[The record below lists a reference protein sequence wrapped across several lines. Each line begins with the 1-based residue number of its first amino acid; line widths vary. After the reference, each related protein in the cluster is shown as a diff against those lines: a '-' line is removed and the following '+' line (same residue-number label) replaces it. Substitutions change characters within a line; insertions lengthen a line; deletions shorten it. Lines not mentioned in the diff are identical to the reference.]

1 MPTPASAS
9 PLVTTPSG
17 STPAAEESL
26 RVAVIGSGPHALSL
40 LCRVVDDDADLLD
53 EAERTRVAA
62 KAGSR
67 ARSHAEVR
75 KALQRRFV
83 DAAAH
88 LAGVAVFDSGGEWMG
103 QWRRDF
109 SALEIEHCR
118 SHSDLHPCPHDFQ
131 SLRVWA
137 EKHKR
142 ELEMW
147 HMAYLDRGAARAA
160 GFSGPYALPG
170 TRLFLD
176 FCASLVA
183 RVVCAMGPGPMFA
196 GMRANLPWW
205 QTAGHLC
212 LVAVKNG
219 ATAVTLAAR
228 RPIVRKPF
236 DVDLQARVVGDR
248 RGEALSSFWAAPPCD
263 RPRLI
268 GRLRGGGSMAGE
280 VEVESAAWRP
290 AGGEGGG
297 SFDVSFDDGSSE
309 RFDYV
314 WLATGGEMDLS
325 LVPLFAQLLAQ
336 VPIQTH
342 GGLPAL
348 QQDLS
353 WAAHCPLHLELGA
366 DALNL
371 AGCRAGSVR
380 IARLHKL

>member
-183 RVVCAMGPGPMFA
+183 RYKLAPLVRKATVAAVEVIPPPPDACAGAACSFRLRLADGTSVRAARVVCAMGPGPMFA

-205 QTAGHLC
+205 CEAAAGS
-212 LVAVKNG
+212 
-219 ATAVTLAAR
+219 LAA
-228 RPIVRKPF
+228 
-236 DVDLQARVVGDR
+236 
-248 RGEALSSFWAAPPCD
+248 
-263 RPRLI
+263 
-268 GRLRGGGSMAGE
+268 
-280 VEVESAAWRP
+280 
-290 AGGEGGG
+290 AGGC
-297 SFDVSFDDGSSE
+297 
-309 RFDYV
+309 
-314 WLATGGEMDLS
+314 
-325 LVPLFAQLLAQ
+325 
-336 VPIQTH
+336 
-342 GGLPAL
+342 GGLPRLCHSSQLVRELLDAEGKAAL
-348 QQDLS
+348 
-353 WAAHCPLHLELGA
+353 
-366 DALNL
+366 
-371 AGCRAGSVR
+371 RGSRVLVVGGGQPR
-380 IARLHKL
+380 